1 MYIKYL
7 YFILKDYRLYDQFI
21 EYLENKKDTNQ

>member
-7 YFILKDYRLYDQFI
+7 YFILKDYRLYDRFI
-21 EYLENKKDTNQ
+21 EYLENKKDTN